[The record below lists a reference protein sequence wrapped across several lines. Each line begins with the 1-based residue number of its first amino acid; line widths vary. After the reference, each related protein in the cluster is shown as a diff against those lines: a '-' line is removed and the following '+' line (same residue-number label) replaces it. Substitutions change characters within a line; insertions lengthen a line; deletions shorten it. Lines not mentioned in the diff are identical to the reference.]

1 MPHDRGDH
9 TSASILECSYLG
21 EQTLFLCVFPGQIP
35 WFLLGMEFWVSG
47 KGLKELETNF
57 VGEQERMKMS
67 ETTDTQI
74 QTYLSSISDSYIYE
88 EVWLS

>member
-1 MPHDRGDH
+1 
-9 TSASILECSYLG
+9 
-21 EQTLFLCVFPGQIP
+21 
-35 WFLLGMEFWVSG
+35 MEFWVSG